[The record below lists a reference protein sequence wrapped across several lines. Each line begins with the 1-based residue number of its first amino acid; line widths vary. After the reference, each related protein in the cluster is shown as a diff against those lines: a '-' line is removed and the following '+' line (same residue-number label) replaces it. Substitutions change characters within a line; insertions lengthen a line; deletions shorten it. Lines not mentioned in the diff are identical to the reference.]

1 MIVLIN
7 TSLSPE
13 HRAQIQAVSDRLELV
28 CPAGRDALL
37 AAAGYPPKVGEAE
50 VIFGGFDR
58 TLFQAAPRLR
68 WVQVLSAGVDGLLFP
83 ELVESPVTL
92 ISAKGAVGTHLADHA
107 MGLLLALIRGL
118 HTAVRERSWGAQGA
132 IRAASWELED
142 RTIGIVGLGGTGRE
156 FAHRAA
162 AFGARLIAVDPEP
175 VPKPECV
182 AELWRLDRFGELL
195 EQSDVVVV
203 CAPLTPETEGMFDRA
218 AFQRMRRHALLI
230 NVTRGR
236 VVDGEALM
244 EALTTGQIGG
254 AGLDV
259 LPWEPLP
266 ENHPLWSMENVIV
279 TPHCAG
285 GSPLRIS
292 RSVDLFCENL
302 RRDLAGEA
310 LLSVIDKQKGY

>member
-1 MIVLIN
+1 MNILIN
-7 TSLSPE
+7 TPLAPE
-13 HRAQIQAVSDRLELV
+13 QRAQIQAVSDRLELMW
-28 CPAGRDALL
+28 PDGRDGLS
-37 AAAGYPPKVGEAE
+37 AAAARAE
-50 VIFGGFDR
+50 VIFGGFNR
-58 TLFQAAPRLR
+58 ALFVAAPHLR

-83 ELVESPVTL
+83 ELVESRVAL
-92 ISAKGAVGTHLADHA
+92 VSAKGAVGTHLADQA
-107 MGLLLALIRGL
+107 MGLLLALIRGI
-118 HTAVRERSWGAQGA
+118 HTAIRTRTWRAQRA
-132 IRAASWELED
+132 IREATWELED

-156 FAHRAA
+156 FALRAA
-162 AFGARLIAVDPEP
+162 AFGARLIAVDPES
-175 VPKPECV
+175 VPKPDCV
-182 AELWRLDRFGELL
+182 SEVWRLDRFGELL
-195 EQSDVVVV
+195 EQADVVVI
-203 CAPLTPETEGMFDRA
+203 CAPLTPETCGLFDRA

-236 VVDGEALM
+236 IVDGDALM

-266 ENHPLWSMENVIV
+266 DEHPLWSMDNVIV

-285 GSPLRIS
+285 GSPLRIG

-302 RRDLAGEA
+302 RRDLAGQP

>member
-1 MIVLIN
+1 MIIVTN
-7 TSLSPE
+7 TDLAPE
-13 HRAQIQAVSDRLELV
+13 HLAQIQAVSERLELLH
-28 CPAGRDALL
+28 PSGRDDLM
-37 AAAGYPPKVGEAE
+37 AAVPRAE

-58 TLFQAAPRLR
+58 TLFDAARRLR

-83 ELVESPVTL
+83 ELVESRVTL
-92 ISAKGAVGTHLADHA
+92 VSAKGAVGTHLADQA
-107 MGLLLALIRGL
+107 IALLLALIRGV
-118 HTAVRERSWGAQGA
+118 HTA
-132 IRAASWELED
+132 IRAPTWRAQHSIREATWELED

-156 FAHRAA
+156 FARRAA
-162 AFGARLIAVDPEP
+162 AFGARLIAIDPEP
-175 VPKPECV
+175 VLQPDCV
-182 AELWRLDRFGELL
+182 AELWRMDRFGDLL

-203 CAPLTPETEGMFDRA
+203 CAPLTPETNRMFDRA
-218 AFQRMRRHALLI
+218 AFRRMRRNALLI

-236 VVDGEALM
+236 IVDGEALM

-266 ENHPLWSMENVIV
+266 DDHPLWGMENVIV

-285 GSPLRIS
+285 GSPLRLG

-302 RRDLAGEA
+302 RRDLAGEP
-310 LLSVIDKQKGY
+310 LLSVIDKRKGY

>member
-1 MIVLIN
+1 MNVLIN
-7 TSLSPE
+7 TGLSPE
-13 HRAQIQAVSDRLELV
+13 QRAEIQAVSDRIELM
-28 CPAGRDALL
+28 CPGGRDGLL
-37 AAAGYPPKVGEAE
+37 ASAKRAE
-50 VIFGGFDR
+50 VILGGFDR
-58 TLFQAAPRLR
+58 ALFEAAPDLR

-83 ELVESPVTL
+83 ELVESRITL
-92 ISAKGAVGTHLADHA
+92 VSAKGAVGTHLADQA
-107 MGLLLALIRGL
+107 MGLLLALIRGI
-118 HTAVRERSWGAQGA
+118 HTSIRARTWRAQGA
-132 IRAASWELED
+132 IRAATWELED

-156 FAHRAA
+156 FARRAA

-175 VPKPECV
+175 LPRPDCV
-182 AELWRLDRFGELL
+182 SELWRLDRFGELL
-195 EQSDVVVV
+195 EQSDVVVI

-218 AFQRMRRHALLI
+218 AFQRMRPHALLI

-236 VVDGEALM
+236 IVNGEALM
-244 EALTTGQIGG
+244 EALTTGRIGG

-266 ENHPLWSMENVIV
+266 DDHPLWSMENVIV

-285 GSPLRIS
+285 GSPLRIG

-302 RRDLAGEA
+302 RRDLAGEP

>member
-7 TSLSPE
+7 APLSPE
-13 HRAQIQAVSDRLELV
+13 HRAQIQGVSDSLELV
-28 CPAGRDALL
+28 SPDGHDALPAS
-37 AAAGYPPKVGEAE
+37 AARAD

-58 TLFQAAPRLR
+58 VLFDAAPHLR

-83 ELVESPVTL
+83 ELVGSRVTL
-92 ISAKGAVGTHLADHA
+92 VSAKGAVGTHLADQA
-107 MGLLLALIRGL
+107 MGLLLALIRGI
-118 HTAVRERSWGAQGA
+118 HTAIRERTWRAQGA
-132 IRAASWELED
+132 IRAATWELED
-142 RTIGIVGLGGTGRE
+142 QTIGLIGLGGTGRE
-156 FAHRAA
+156 FARRAA

-175 VPKPECV
+175 VDKPVCV
-182 AELWRLDRFGELL
+182 SELWRLDRFGELL
-195 EQSDVVVV
+195 AQSDVVVI
-203 CAPLTPETEGMFDRA
+203 CAPLTAETDGLFDRA

-236 VVDGEALM
+236 IVDGEALM

-266 ENHPLWSMENVIV
+266 DDHPLWSMENVII

-285 GSPLRIS
+285 GSPLRIG

-302 RRDLAGEA
+302 RWYLAGEP
-310 LLSVIDKQKGY
+310 LLSVIDKQRGF

>member
-7 TSLSPE
+7 TSLPPE
-13 HRAQIQAVSDRLELV
+13 HRAQIQTVSDRLELA

-37 AAAGYPPKVGEAE
+37 AAAARAE

-58 TLFQAAPRLR
+58 ALFEAAPRLR

-92 ISAKGAVGTHLADHA
+92 VSAKGAVGTHLADHA
-107 MGLLLALIRGL
+107 MGLLLALIRGI
-118 HTAVRERSWGAQGA
+118 HTSIRAQSWGAQGA
-132 IRAASWELED
+132 IRAASWELEE

-156 FAHRAA
+156 FARRAA

-175 VPKPECV
+175 VARPEGV

-218 AFQRMRRHALLI
+218 AFRRMRRHALLI

-236 VVDGEALM
+236 IVDGEALL
-244 EALTTGQIGG
+244 EALTTGLIGG

-266 ENHPLWSMENVIV
+266 DDHPLWSMENVIV

-302 RRDLAGEA
+302 RRDLAGEP

>member
-1 MIVLIN
+1 MIVLMN
-7 TSLSPE
+7 TPLSPD
-13 HRAQIQAVSDRLELV
+13 HQAQIQAVSDRLELL

-37 AAAGYPPKVGEAE
+37 AAAARAE

-58 TLFQAAPRLR
+58 ALFQAAPHLR

-83 ELVESPVTL
+83 ELVESRVTL
-92 ISAKGAVGTHLADHA
+92 VSAKGAVGTHLADQA

-118 HTAVRERSWGAQGA
+118 HTALRARTWRAQGA
-132 IRAASWELED
+132 IREATWELED

-156 FAHRAA
+156 FARRAA

-175 VPKPECV
+175 ITRPEGI
-182 AELWRLDRFGELL
+182 AELWRLDRFGDLL

-203 CAPLTPETEGMFDRA
+203 CAPLTPETEGLFDRA
-218 AFQRMRRHALLI
+218 AFRRMRPHALLI

-236 VVDGEALM
+236 IVDGAALM
-244 EALTTGQIGG
+244 EALTTRQIGG

-266 ENHPLWSMENVIV
+266 DNHPLWSMENVII

-292 RSVDLFCENL
+292 RSVALFCENL
-302 RRDLAGEA
+302 RRDLAGEP
-310 LLSVIDKQKGY
+310 LVSVIDKQKGY